1 MELFKK
7 IVYTSNDY
15 LLKVSMVVLLGI
27 MFLVV
32 GNVLGRFFFSSPIPG
47 TFELTRLFLAIVVMT
62 ALGYGQ
68 LKKVYID
75 VTFFFSRLPGLVQKI
90 IRLFNSLLSLGLFSL
105 VFWQMLK
112 LAERMAAGGEYTSV
126 LRMPVH
132 PWIIMASIGVLF
144 FCLALLWDFVQLIAK
159 IAKGEALDES

>member
-1 MELFKK
+1 MGLFKK
-7 IVYTSNDY
+7 IVYSSNEY
-15 LLKVSMVVLLGI
+15 LIKVSMVVILGM

-32 GNVLGRFFFSSPIPG
+32 GNVLGRFLFGAPIPG

-68 LKKVYID
+68 LKKVFINI
-75 VTFFFSRLPGLVQKI
+75 TFIFSRLPGLVQKI
-90 IRLFNSLLSLGLFSL
+90 LLLFNSLLSLALFSL

-132 PWIIMASIGVLF
+132 PWIIVAAIGVF
-144 FCLALLWDFVQLIAK
+144 FLCLALLWDFVQLIAK
-159 IAKGEALDES
+159 IAKGEVLDES